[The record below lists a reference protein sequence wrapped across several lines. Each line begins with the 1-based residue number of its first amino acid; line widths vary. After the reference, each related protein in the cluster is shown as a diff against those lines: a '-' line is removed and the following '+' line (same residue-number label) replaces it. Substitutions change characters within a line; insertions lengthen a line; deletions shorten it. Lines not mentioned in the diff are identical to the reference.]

1 MVIHLSREEMMAKM
15 KKEVDKKKKELDQ
28 AEAAHK
34 ARLEQEL
41 Q

>member
-1 MVIHLSREEMMAKM
+1 MASM
-15 KKEVDKKKKELDQ
+15 KKEVERKKKELDE
-28 AEAAHK
+28 AEGAHK